1 MLELPAGD
9 EGWMWPDHMNPPTIL
24 FFSLSWPVSS
34 LPLERVQCLIVVNPL
49 VFCLWRWFYSWA
61 NSKHVTWE
69 TSPVLIM
76 FCYFAFSNLKCTNV
90 MNENEIMASLI
101 SPFPSLLLLGR
112 KGPRGA
118 PTIPT
123 WGEQYPKIILVCFP
137 KALVN
142 RWFLKSPGFLP
153 AWTCVNVILP

>member
-1 MLELPAGD
+1 
-9 EGWMWPDHMNPPTIL
+9 
-24 FFSLSWPVSS
+24 
-34 LPLERVQCLIVVNPL
+34 
-49 VFCLWRWFYSWA
+49 
-61 NSKHVTWE
+61 
-69 TSPVLIM
+69 
-76 FCYFAFSNLKCTNV
+76 

-101 SPFPSLLLLGR
+101 SPFPSLFLLGR

-153 AWTCVNVILP
+153 A